1 MKFQNHKK
9 GLSTIVATLVII
21 LLVLVAVGIVWVVVR
36 NVIERGTN
44 QVDINAKCIGAEV
57 KVTNVTCSGASG
69 GVCDAVVTRSSG
81 DGEIGGIKLSF
92 TNDAEDSNYI
102 HDEPGNMAPLETK
115 KISGID
121 TGLTNPSKV
130 SSIVYFIDNS
140 GNEQLCAVSNPFQF

>member
-57 KVTNVTCSGASG
+57 
-69 GVCDAVVTRSSG
+69 
-81 DGEIGGIKLSF
+81 
-92 TNDAEDSNYI
+92 
-102 HDEPGNMAPLETK
+102 
-115 KISGID
+115 
-121 TGLTNPSKV
+121 
-130 SSIVYFIDNS
+130 
-140 GNEQLCAVSNPFQF
+140 